1 MIPKRSMEL
10 INIFKAHSDN
20 LGADVES
27 ILTKACKPDSERDC
41 AGHDVT
47 VERLKDLCAYIN
59 LDNQSESLTHFHRF
73 ISEGFNRLNNEL
85 NWANVEQELFLV
97 EIRQVYTKRG
107 GSVLSTLMHLAKT
120 FFDNQNLLSPSRAA
134 TALIEKTIDISQ
146 MYLYPATWAVDFK
159 KLVEKIFQ
167 LPNGYSK
174 YKGGVS
180 SMLQAFSQSRNEPII
195 VRQLNKT
202 IFNALDNNDIFE
214 VLLAKTP
221 KDKQSRLRKLRSV
234 HNPELHGP
242 EKKFAGKTV
251 YILKAG
257 DESRGAHWIHEL
269 STKWFEQ
276 CQTYISYIY
285 KNKGQKAAISSITRL
300 TKLSSAIFD
309 YADSLDRLDLLRSEG
324 ISAFFAHEQTLIRC
338 LYNIEDAR
346 INSCIGEICFM
357 HNHIHASDWKLTDLI
372 DLAVIV
378 DCDTGDDNHR
388 LIILDQLA
396 AKYPAIAQS
405 IYDYAQYELKR
416 IDGDQR
422 SKETVFGQIS
432 MIKAV
437 FTSHVNLLDNNDH
450 RLLADVGLAALE
462 QNNCRIIKRIRSA
475 LNDKFKA
482 DKLSLGSARGMQSA
496 FGLFC
501 AHYELTEVRSYAV
514 SGKKRGANDTKSK
527 AADYYAKEEV
537 AAIAYAIELG
547 LMDADLSGKDE
558 LLLRLGRILLKT
570 GWNLA
575 PLLML
580 EIDDILKVD
589 APLTGKTAHFVRLF
603 KKRAGYKTQFYE
615 FELTDDSLLNEG
627 LVFGT
632 EVTNALADLEYIR
645 DKISSKLR
653 ADLPEDS
660 KLRYRLSLYRDKND
674 KILSFTHTK
683 FSAWLSEV
691 LRRFECQISFN
702 LQRIRKGG
710 LNYVYKAY
718 AKKFHQYNK
727 AGQHSLKV
735 FLDVYLRDDGIKSE
749 ETIASAT
756 RVMSDYFSGR
766 PLSDEIIIV
775 TEIPTGTKQTPSG
788 RCASNGNDAEFLAFE
803 KQQQRLNRSSKAT
816 SSQCGDFNACL
827 FCRHFRV
834 VADKEHVWR
843 LLSYQ
848 RYVVGEMERGV
859 SDYESN
865 TDQATYIELLNKR
878 VETILV
884 ELSEISPDAV
894 QDGVALL
901 KTRGCHDDWAF
912 YADIG
917 VAL

>member
-1 MIPKRSMEL
+1 M
-10 INIFKAHSDN
+10 
-20 LGADVES
+20 
-27 ILTKACKPDSERDC
+27 T
-41 AGHDVT
+41 
-47 VERLKDLCAYIN
+47 
-59 LDNQSESLTHFHRF
+59 
-73 ISEGFNRLNNEL
+73 
-85 NWANVEQELFLV
+85 
-97 EIRQVYTKRG
+97 
-107 GSVLSTLMHLAKT
+107 
-120 FFDNQNLLSPSRAA
+120 
-134 TALIEKTIDISQ
+134 
-146 MYLYPATWAVDFK
+146 
-159 KLVEKIFQ
+159 
-167 LPNGYSK
+167 PNK
-174 YKGGVS
+174 
-180 SMLQAFSQSRNEPII
+180 
-195 VRQLNKT
+195 
-202 IFNALDNNDIFE
+202 
-214 VLLAKTP
+214 
-221 KDKQSRLRKLRSV
+221 
-234 HNPELHGP
+234 
-242 EKKFAGKTV
+242 
-251 YILKAG
+251 
-257 DESRGAHWIHEL
+257 L

-775 TEIPTGTKQTPSG
+775 TEIPTDTKQTPSG

-803 KQQQRLNRSSKAT
+803 KQQQRLNRSTKAA

-878 VETILV
+878 VETILA

-894 QDGVALL
+894 QAGVALL

-917 VAL
+917 VAR